1 MTDLCRIGVAISGD
15 LLEKFDKLIAQR
27 GYTNRSEAFRDLIRN
42 ELVQETWKSS
52 DSEVFGTVT
61 LVYDHHARL
70 LPERLTELQ
79 HHYHAAVL
87 SALHVHSGGRPYTA
101 LVIVIATINW
111 PFGQHMLLQRG
122 QWHLLAYIGLVLAQ
136 SRTRAVVKPIR

>member
-1 MTDLCRIGVAISGD
+1 MCIPSTIADYLRRCSQELGERILNVYPALQAPGD
-15 LLEKFDKLIAQR
+15 PVSDRFNSLLRSPFAAQR
-27 GYTNRSEAFRDLIRN
+27 LATMGIVKRWEMA
-42 ELVQETWKSS
+42 K
-52 DSEVFGTVT
+52 
-61 LVYDHHARL
+61 A
-70 LPERLTELQ
+70 
-79 HHYHAAVL
+79 AAVIAECGTGKTLMAL

-111 PFGQHMLLQRG
+111 PFGQHMLLQWG

>member
-1 MTDLCRIGVAISGD
+1 MCIPSTIADYLRRCSQELGERILNVYPALQAPGD
-15 LLEKFDKLIAQR
+15 PVSDRFNSLLRSPFAAQR
-27 GYTNRSEAFRDLIRN
+27 LAAMGIVRR
-42 ELVQETWKSS
+42 W
-52 DSEVFGTVT
+52 EV
-61 LVYDHHARL
+61 AKA
-70 LPERLTELQ
+70 
-79 HHYHAAVL
+79 AAVIAECGTGKTLMAL

-111 PFGQHMLLQRG
+111 PFGQHMLLQWG